1 MPKKLKYQY
10 SVSVS
15 FLEKKSEKTS
25 KSKPAKPAK
34 PAKKKYYL
42 NR

>member
-15 FLEKKSEKTS
+15 FLEKSEK
-25 KSKPAKPAK
+25 KQANQEDLKNRGELKFL
-34 PAKKKYYL
+34 L
-42 NR
+42 NRH